1 MLLLSKDAR
10 KGRKD
15 KTGEQEREK
24 EEGKE
29 GQQRC
34 SAARRA
40 PQAFCKHCYSEDKEY
55 RFRLQCSTIS
65 IVINTD

>member
-29 GQQRC
+29 DSKDVVQPDVLLKL
-34 SAARRA
+34 SASIATVKRRNIVSA
-40 PQAFCKHCYSEDKEY
+40 YSVQ
-55 RFRLQCSTIS
+55 LSA
-65 IVINTD
+65 